1 METASVQSVQS
12 TRMEKLYL
20 HNLFRQRGVVVLD
33 VRTSVEYRRGHV
45 PGSANVPVRQIEA
58 SPARFRHWLEGF
70 DTVYLHCSSGP
81 RAQRACDALT
91 RAGLANHV
99 HVRGGMRD
107 WVRRRYPVEREISLA
122 RDLATGLAAGLVA
135 MAAAAG
141 MDKLLAPLVSDE
153 QKRRERAV
161 REGSPHKVGGAKIGE
176 RLSGRHFSADERRKA
191 QLAFTAGYGLLWGA
205 IYALVRRRVPL
216 ATSFYGAPFAVAF
229 FLACDG
235 ALAPLLRLSPGL
247 GRIPWQFN
255 AKELANH
262 VAWTG
267 AAEAV
272 HRAAE
277 RRA

>member
-1 METASVQSVQS
+1 METASLP
-12 TRMEKLYL
+12 MEKLSLQDRY
-20 HNLFRQRGVVVLD
+20 RQRGVVVLD

-70 DTVYLHCSSGP
+70 DQVYLHCSSGP
-81 RAQRACDALT
+81 RAKRAYDALT

-99 HVRGGMRD
+99 HVSGGMRD

-176 RLSGRHFSADERRKA
+176 RVSGKHFSAGERRKA
-191 QLAFTAGYGLLWGA
+191 QMAFTVGYGLLWGA
-205 IYALVRRRVPL
+205 IYAVVRRRLPL
-216 ATSFYGAPFAVAF
+216 ATSLYGAPFAVAF

-235 ALAPLLRLSPGL
+235 ALAPLFRLSPGL
-247 GRIPWQFN
+247 RRIPWQFN

-262 VAWTG
+262 AAWT
-267 AAEAV
+267 ATAEAV
-272 HRAAE
+272 HRIVE